1 VFAIEVRAARD
12 SDVEAIAAI
21 YVDAAREGWADFLG
35 ESNMDALQPPLA
47 RFRAELGVADARQQM
62 LVAERG
68 GRVIGFA
75 GVRAN

>member
-35 ESNMDALQPPLA
+35 ESNMDALQP
-47 RFRAELGVADARQQM
+47 RSLGSERSSVLPTRVSRCSWQNAAD
-62 LVAERG
+62 G
-68 GRVIGFA
+68 
-75 GVRAN
+75 